1 MLKLCHNFL
10 TLWLNATLTE
20 IILFVYTLYLLIP
33 WNRVLLEKLTSSQLV
48 KKFPA
53 FCGTQRFITTFA
65 CPLHLSLFWASLIQS
80 MFSHPTS
87 WRSFLILSSYLRLC
101 LPSGLFPSTPPL
113 SPIRATCPAHLI
125 LLDLITQTILG
136 EEYRSLSSSLCSV
149 LHSAVTSSL
158 LGKSI
163 LLNAL
168 FSKPSAYAPASKCFI
183 QTHFY

>member
-87 WRSFLILSSYLRLC
+87 WRSFLILSSYLSLVP
-101 LPSGLFPSTPPL
+101 PSSLFPSGFPTKTNGEERCKL
-113 SPIRATCPAHLI
+113 LFSIRATCPGHLI
-125 LLDLITQTILG
+125 LLDFITLTISG
-136 EEYRSLSSSLCSV
+136 EEYRSLSS
-149 LHSAVTSSL
+149 
-158 LGKSI
+158 I
-163 LLNAL
+163 
-168 FSKPSAYAPASKCFI
+168 FSEIVWY
-183 QTHFY
+183 